1 MSLSRSRLY
10 PLLLLLTVSGYI
22 WLFDSDNR
30 SGGSCLLG
38 CPTRIIWGIPCP
50 SCGTTRAV
58 HAAFHGQWMQSL
70 YYNPLGILV
79 TFVMVVFPLW
89 IAADTLTGSSSL
101 LMTYRFVEKKLQQ
114 WPYAAAGILVILI
127 NWIWNLMKYT

>member
-22 WLFDSDNR
+22 WLFVSDNR
-30 SGGSCLLG
+30 SWGSCLLG

-58 HAAFHGQWMQSL
+58 RAAFHGQWMQSL

-89 IAADTLTGSSSL
+89 IAVDTLTGSSSL